1 MFYHLIYPLS
11 RYISVLNVVRYTTF
25 RAASAFVTSFILVI
39 ILWPMVVRRL
49 KSLKIEERID
59 MYGHVHL
66 EALHEDKKGTPTMGG
81 VLVVISV
88 FVSLLLWARWDNVF
102 IWYSVFVIISLGL
115 VGLKDDLSKIKFGKG
130 MKRSEKLF
138 FQIAIG
144 LCLGLMLF
152 SYRSSF
158 STLNFPFFKKLV
170 VNLGIFYIFWVALI
184 VVSTSNAVNFTD
196 GLDGLAIGVVVINSF
211 VFAILSYVA
220 GHIKFS
226 TYLFIPYIRGAGELS
241 VLCSSIVGA
250 GLGFLW
256 FNSYPA
262 QIFMGD
268 FGALSLGGAIGAI
281 AVFIKQEFILV
292 IAGGIFVIEAL
303 SVLLQILSVR
313 IFKKRMFKAAP
324 FHHHLQLLG
333 WPESK
338 IVIRLWIIAVIFAVF
353 ALMTL
358 KLR

>member
-1 MFYHLIYPLS
+1 MFYHFIYPLS
-11 RYISVLNVVRYTTF
+11 KYIFVLNVVHYVTF

-39 ILWPMVVRRL
+39 IFWPAAVRRL
-49 KSLKIEERID
+49 KSLKIEERVD
-59 MYGHVHL
+59 MYGHIRL
-66 EALHEDKKGTPTMGG
+66 EALYEDKNGTPTMGG
-81 VLVVISV
+81 LLIAGSVLV
-88 FVSLLLWARWDNVF
+88 SLFLWARWDNVF
-102 IWYSVFVIISLGL
+102 VWYSVFVIVSLGI
-115 VGLKDDLSKIKFGKG
+115 VGLKDDLSKVKSGKG

-138 FQIAIG
+138 LQIIIG
-144 LCLGLMLF
+144 LLLGIMLIL
-152 SYRSSF
+152 YKNSF
-158 STLNFPFFKKLV
+158 STLSVPFFKKLAV
-170 VNLGIFYIFWVALI
+170 KLGIFYIFWVALVI
-184 VVSTSNAVNFTD
+184 ASMSNAVNFTD

-211 VFAILSYVA
+211 VFALLSYLA

-226 TYLFIPYIRGAGELS
+226 AYLFIPYVRGAGELS
-241 VLCSSIVGA
+241 IVCSSIAGA

-268 FGALSLGGAIGAI
+268 AGALPLGGIIGAVAI
-281 AVFIKQEFILV
+281 FIKQEFILI
-292 IAGGIFVIEAL
+292 IAGGIFVIEAF
-303 SVLLQILSVR
+303 SVLLQIFSVR
-313 IFKKRMFKAAP
+313 VFKKKIFKAAP

-338 IVIRLWIIAVIFAVF
+338 IVIRLWITAVIFAVF